1 MQIPPCTVLDVRM
14 NLFHVLANS
23 VMAIAAMSS
32 VSSPAS
38 AVVEVSSWLL
48 LVGSVPC
55 DDSARDGM
63 DTISS

>member
-38 AVVEVSSWLL
+38 AVEVSSWLL